1 MIRSTFSGFTMAQ
14 HALLANQ
21 RAIDVAGQNLSNI
34 NTVGYTRQRLDL
46 ASISPVGNSLW
57 SSRSDN
63 KVGQGVVMTGIS
75 QIRDPFLDIQYRNQ
89 IAKVGTADA
98 TDQILQQIGQ
108 IFDETDKAAIGD
120 ALNKVITELKNA
132 ANIPNAG
139 ESSSDALVRST
150 FAVLINSIHQNATEL
165 DRVESETIQ
174 KLTDTLIPNI
184 NKCLDEIK
192 ELNNAIKNSQVLG
205 NPSLE
210 LQDQRNQRLD
220 DLASYLPIQ
229 VKYKEDT
236 STGTKVDVLEVTF
249 RDTAGNVHT
258 LIDDNKAAEFKFDST
273 GGIPVSLKITDAK
286 EPITG
291 VVPNPSN
298 VDVSDLLGN
307 GVLKGNID
315 MLNKAEIFDDPTTDV
330 RGIGY
335 YRGLFDSFVNKLATV
350 MNDLNADKDADG
362 NITVRHDLFT
372 TSDGSGK
379 ITASNIKI
387 SDDWMNG
394 KVTLK
399 REQKEGIG
407 GTQNSTQYDNI
418 LMMVNAL
425 SSDKLTFTNTKPLFN
440 ADGTPVLDGEGNQVF
455 ETVFQGTI
463 QGCYNNIQNIQA
475 IERAASSS
483 MLKNHMT
490 VLNQVADAKDAVSG
504 VNQDEEVMD
513 LMRYQQSYNA
523 ASRMMT
529 TMDEILD
536 KLINST
542 GVVGR

>member
-286 EPITG
+286 DPDLDDI
-291 VVPNPSN
+291 
-298 VDVSDLLGN
+298 DVSDLLGN

-379 ITASNIKI
+379 ITASNIKV

-394 KVTLK
+394 NVTLK

-407 GTQNSTQYDNI
+407 GTENSSQYDNI
-418 LMMVNAL
+418 LLMVNAL
-425 SSDKLTFTNTKPLFN
+425 SSDKLTFTKPLFN

>member
-1 MIRSTFSGFTMAQ
+1 MIRSTFSGFTTAQ

-34 NTVGYTRQRLDL
+34 NTAGYTRQRLDL
-46 ASISPVGNSLW
+46 SSISPVGNSLW
-57 SSRSDN
+57 SSSTDN
-63 KVGQGVVMTGIS
+63 KVGQGVRMMGIS

-120 ALNKVITELKNA
+120 ALNKVISELKNV

-150 FAVLINSIHQNATEL
+150 FQTLINTIHQNATKL
-165 DRVESETIQ
+165 DGVETETIQ

-184 NKCLDEIK
+184 NKCLTGIK
-192 ELNNAIKNSQVLG
+192 ELNNSIKNSQILG

-210 LQDQRNQRLD
+210 LQDQRNQLLD

-236 STGTKVDVLEVTF
+236 TAGTKVDVLQVTF
-249 RDTAGNVHT
+249 RDTDGNVHT
-258 LIDDNKAAEFKFDST
+258 LIDDDKAAEFKLDST
-273 GGIPVSLKITDAK
+273 GGIPVSLKITDAADPGMDNI
-286 EPITG
+286 E
-291 VVPNPSN
+291 
-298 VDVSDLLGN
+298 VSDLLGN
-307 GVLKGNID
+307 GVLKGNLD
-315 MLNKAEIFDDPTTDV
+315 MLNKAEIFDDPTSDV

-335 YRGLFDSFVNKLATV
+335 YRGLFDSFVNKMASV
-350 MNDLNADKDADG
+350 MNDLNAEKDADG

-372 TSDGSGK
+372 TSDGSGR
-379 ITASNIKI
+379 ITASNIKV
-387 SDDWMNG
+387 SEDWMNG

-407 GTQNSTQYDNI
+407 GTSSSSQYDNI
-418 LMMVNAL
+418 LLMVNAL
-425 SSDKLTFTNTKPLFN
+425 SSDKLTFTNNKQLLDN
-440 ADGTPVLDGEGNQVF
+440 DGNPVLDDKGNPVY
-455 ETVFQGTI
+455 ETIFQGTI

-475 IERAASSS
+475 IERAASST
-483 MLKNHMT
+483 MLENHMT
-490 VLNQVADAKDAVSG
+490 VLNQIADSKDSVSG
-504 VNQDEEVMD
+504 VSLDEEVMD

-523 ASRMMT
+523 ASRLMT
-529 TMDEILD
+529 TLDELLD

-542 GVVGR
+542 GIIGR